1 MKRDGDSIVERIFEI
16 GLAILGVAF
25 AVALFLIAFAF
36 CAGCTTGKV
45 EMGAKI
51 SCLAFSV
58 EPQVR
63 FDGINLGLPVTTNVV
78 CGCEYCQGD
87 ILNHTENTEKEEE
100 NR

>member
-1 MKRDGDSIVERIFEI
+1 MKRDDDSTVERIFEI
-16 GLAILGVAF
+16 GLAILGAAFVA
-25 AVALFLIAFAF
+25 ALFLIAFVF
-36 CAGCTTGKV
+36 CAGCSTGKV

-51 SCLAFSV
+51 SCLALSV

-100 NR
+100 RR